1 MISSRL
7 TETKCFPNTQ
17 DYCLMMV
24 LSVMLLLPLGSAG
37 LAVEEGSVQ
46 HFKMISVVEYTG
58 EGQFRNQVETLF
70 KVRKDSLSNN
80 EVQYFFTGNDQNP
93 NLTNK
98 SSSTGFS
105 FILDRNTRHMSGV
118 GEDMAFWAK
127 VNNESVKSLKLKVTK
142 ENVGKTWKQSF
153 GLSSLSDSLPGRLGF
168 TLTAMELKTEMFGEM
183 IAVRALS
190 EPFFVKTGNDS
201 IRSKINAIYLFDSE
215 IEDIYLSISVFEAA
229 TDAYGSKEI
238 LRHEVATYRTDSAG
252 ASVDLSGLGQEFE
265 KFVRKVGLSRKGVKV
280 VEESPL
286 PQWAQSEGLVAAQ
299 VANIC
304 AAMACEGAPN
314 PVITVCIPAARTVGA
329 QSRGEIPS
337 IGTFATAETVAG
349 TLGKSVTGI
358 GTMKIAAAP
367 AFLGANLGTAGIVAG
382 GAVGG
387 VAAGGGFSSGGSSS
401 GGSSSRSPSVP

>member
-1 MISSRL
+1 MIISNMG
-7 TETKCFPNTQ
+7 ETKCF
-17 DYCLMMV
+17 
-24 LSVMLLLPLGSAG
+24 LSRQGFCMITALSIMLLASSGTIS
-37 LAVEEGSVQ
+37 LAMEQESVQ

-93 NLTNK
+93 NLTNQT
-98 SSSTGFS
+98 SSTGFS

-142 ENVGKTWKQSF
+142 ENVGTTWKQTF
-153 GLSSLSDSLPGRLGF
+153 GLSSLSDSLPSRLGF
-168 TLTAMELKTEMFGEM
+168 TLTAIELKTEMYGEM

-190 EPFFVKTGNDS
+190 EPFFVKSGTDS
-201 IRSKINAIYLFDSE
+201 IRSKINAIYLFDPK

-252 ASVDLSGLGQEFE
+252 ASVDLSGLGKEFE

-286 PQWAQSEGLVAAQ
+286 PQWAQSEGLAAAQ

-304 AAMACEGAPN
+304 AALACEGAPN

-329 QSRGEIPS
+329 QSLGQIPS

-349 TLGKSVTGI
+349 SLGKSVVGI
-358 GTMKIAAAP
+358 GTMKIAMAP
-367 AFLGANLGTAGIVAG
+367 AVLGMGLGTATTVTAGAVAG
-382 GAVGG
+382 GLAIREQLR
-387 VAAGGGFSSGGSSS
+387 
-401 GGSSSRSPSVP
+401 SRSTNRSPIVP

>member
-1 MISSRL
+1 MI
-7 TETKCFPNTQ
+7 T
-17 DYCLMMV
+17 V
-24 LSVMLLLPLGSAG
+24 LSIMLLASSGTIS
-37 LAVEEGSVQ
+37 LAVEQGNVQ

-58 EGQFRNQVETLF
+58 EGQFRNQAETLF
-70 KVRKDSLSNN
+70 TVRKDSLSNN
-80 EVQYFFTGNDQNP
+80 EVQYFFIGNDQNP

-105 FILDRNTRHMSGV
+105 FILDRYTRHMSGV
-118 GEDMAFWAK
+118 GEDMAFLAK
-127 VNNESVKSLKLKVTK
+127 VNNESVKSLKIKVTK
-142 ENVGKTWKQSF
+142 DNVGKTWKQSF
-153 GLSSLSDSLPGRLGF
+153 GLSSLSDSLPGRLGL

-201 IRSKINAIYLFDSE
+201 IRSKINAIYLFDPK
-215 IEDIYLSISVFEAA
+215 IEDIYMSISVFEAA

-286 PQWAQSEGLVAAQ
+286 PQWAHSEGLAAAQ

-329 QSRGEIPS
+329 QSLGQIPS

-349 TLGKSVTGI
+349 SLGKSVAGI
-358 GTMKIAAAP
+358 GATKIAVAP
-367 AFLGANLGTAGIVAG
+367 AVLGMGLGTAST
-382 GAVGG
+382 
-387 VAAGGGFSSGGSSS
+387 VAAGAAAGGLAIAEDRSKGHSTN
-401 GGSSSRSPSVP
+401 RSPSVP

>member
-1 MISSRL
+1 M
-7 TETKCFPNTQ
+7 
-17 DYCLMMV
+17 MMV
-24 LSVMLLLPLGSAG
+24 LSMMLSASSG
-37 LAVEEGSVQ
+37 TTVLAVEQESVQ

-70 KVRKDSLSNN
+70 TVRKEALPNN

-93 NLTNK
+93 NLTNE

-118 GEDMAFWAK
+118 SEDMAFWAK
-127 VNNESVKSLKLKVTK
+127 ANNESVKSLKLKVTK

-153 GLSSLSDSLPGRLGF
+153 SLSSLSDSFPWRLGF
-168 TLTAMELKTEMFGEM
+168 TLTAIELKTEMYGEM

-190 EPFFVKTGNDS
+190 EPFFVKSGKDS
-201 IRSKINAIYLFDSE
+201 IRSTINAIYLFDPK
-215 IEDIYLSISVFEAA
+215 IEDIYLSISVFEGT
-229 TDAYGSKEI
+229 TDVKGHKEI
-238 LRHEVATYRTDSAG
+238 LRHEVATYKTDSAG

-299 VANIC
+299 VVNIC

-329 QSRGEIPS
+329 QSLGQIPS

-349 TLGKSVTGI
+349 SLGKSVAGI
-358 GTMKIAAAP
+358 GATKIAMAP
-367 AFLGANLGTAGIVAG
+367 AVLGMGLGTATT
-382 GAVGG
+382 
-387 VAAGGGFSSGGSSS
+387 VAAGAAAGGLAIAENNSTKH
-401 GGSSSRSPSVP
+401 RSPIVP